1 MFFLGIILWKGASRF
16 NGEGMGGVFQI
27 GGALFLSGGGAP
39 WGGISFD
46 GKGFRKKLL
55 DGTHHTQPPTPTMG
69 NPAPSLYI
77 YIYIYMIIIKR
88 YCFQTEQLKHW
99 QKQNILYFENDI
111 ILW

>member
-46 GKGFRKKLL
+46 GRGEF
-55 DGTHHTQPPTPTMG
+55 
-69 NPAPSLYI
+69 
-77 YIYIYMIIIKR
+77 
-88 YCFQTEQLKHW
+88 
-99 QKQNILYFENDI
+99 
-111 ILW
+111 